1 MPLPKIDYPIINI
14 KVPSLKKDFRFRP
27 FLVKEEKLLLMAKE
41 SDNASDIL
49 LAIKQIVTN
58 CSLDD
63 NLKIDKLALFDLEY
77 IFLKLR
83 AVSVDNVVKVAYK
96 DYEDNKVYDFDVNL
110 DKIEVKFPEKN
121 DPKIKISEKTG
132 IMMRYPSASL
142 YEDNDFLNANKEQF
156 FELIIRCVDSIFVN
170 DEIYEAKE
178 HNKKEIAEFLEGL
191 SVKTFNQIQEFLI
204 NVPKMEHTIEYKNS
218 LGNDRKI
225 TLSSLNDFFSLR

>member
-1 MPLPKIDYPIINI
+1 MPLPKIDYPIISI

-96 DYEDNKVYDFDVNL
+96 DYEDNKVYDFDINL

-132 IMMRYPSASL
+132 IIMRYPSA
-142 YEDNDFLNANKEQF
+142 
-156 FELIIRCVDSIFVN
+156 
-170 DEIYEAKE
+170 
-178 HNKKEIAEFLEGL
+178 
-191 SVKTFNQIQEFLI
+191 
-204 NVPKMEHTIEYKNS
+204 
-218 LGNDRKI
+218 
-225 TLSSLNDFFSLR
+225 

>member
-1 MPLPKIDYPIINI
+1 
-14 KVPSLKKDFRFRP
+14 
-27 FLVKEEKLLLMAKE
+27 
-41 SDNASDIL
+41 
-49 LAIKQIVTN
+49 
-58 CSLDD
+58 
-63 NLKIDKLALFDLEY
+63 
-77 IFLKLR
+77 
-83 AVSVDNVVKVAYK
+83 
-96 DYEDNKVYDFDVNL
+96 
-110 DKIEVKFPEKN
+110 
-121 DPKIKISEKTG
+121 
-132 IMMRYPSASL
+132 MRYPSASL

-178 HNKKEIAEFLEGL
+178 HIKKEIAEFLEGL